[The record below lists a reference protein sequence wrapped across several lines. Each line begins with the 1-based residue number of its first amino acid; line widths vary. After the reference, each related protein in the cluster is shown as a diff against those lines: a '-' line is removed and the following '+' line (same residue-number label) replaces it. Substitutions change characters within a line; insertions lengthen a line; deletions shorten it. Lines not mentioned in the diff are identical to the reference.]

1 MEKWDAPYFPFS
13 MQEYSSYKE
22 KMQTRLQ
29 EEPLSNLIIENNGQV
44 IGTVGFYWEHKPT
57 RWLEMELS
65 FIIRLTGMVATV
77 QKR

>member
-1 MEKWDAPYFPFS
+1 
-13 MQEYSSYKE
+13 
-22 KMQTRLQ
+22 MQTRLK

-44 IGTVGFYWEHKPT
+44 IGTVGFYWEYKPT

-65 FIIRLTGMVATV
+65 FIIRLTGMAATV